1 MACTDVARAKAKAT
15 GINLII
21 DFLPLFICQSQRLL
35 KDEG

>member
-21 DFLPLFICQSQRLL
+21 DFLLFLFAKANAS
-35 KDEG
+35 